1 MSMLIWKK
9 KNNAKHLILFIHG
22 LKGGS
27 DTWAVDKITS
37 FPQLICEDEDF
48 CDFSIEELSEIIEF
62 ALSDNQ

>member
-48 CDFSIEELSEIIEF
+48 CDAFDIACF
-62 ALSDNQ
+62 

>member
-37 FPQLICEDEDF
+37 FPQLI
-48 CDFSIEELSEIIEF
+48 
-62 ALSDNQ
+62 